1 MADVTTG
8 VLASKRVWMGQIR
21 NPMTTIEQHHART
34 RIALRTVTTL
44 VGIYLGVSVA
54 TLVAIIL
61 LRGNPIIVNDAVWIR
76 GSIVVASA
84 TLMFVFALRASGGAP
99 RAFLRVRLISAIMLV
114 AIVVIIA
121 LPGTFPVWLKLE
133 QAVCGLLL
141 LGVVIL
147 VNGRRLRSFFAAS

>member
-1 MADVTTG
+1 
-8 VLASKRVWMGQIR
+8 
-21 NPMTTIEQHHART
+21 MTTIEQHHART
-34 RIALRTVTTL
+34 RTALRTVTTL
-44 VGIYLGVSVA
+44 VGVYLGVSVA
-54 TLVAIIL
+54 TFVAIIL
-61 LRGNPIIVNDAVWIR
+61 LRANPAIVNDAVWIR

-121 LPGTFPVWLKLE
+121 LPGTFPLWMKLE
-133 QAVCGLLL
+133 QAVCGVLL

-147 VNGRRLRSFFAAS
+147 VNGRRLRSFFAAT

>member
-1 MADVTTG
+1 MN
-8 VLASKRVWMGQIR
+8 LIQ
-21 NPMTTIEQHHART
+21 N
-34 RIALRTVTTL
+34 L
-44 VGIYLGVSVA
+44 

-61 LRGNPIIVNDAVWIR
+61 FRNDPAIVNIAVWIR
-76 GSIVVASA
+76 GTIVVASA
-84 TLMFVFALRASGGAP
+84 ALMFVFARRASGGAP

-121 LPGTFPVWLKLE
+121 LPGTFPLWMKLE

-141 LGVVIL
+141 LIVVIL